1 MDTKNK
7 GGWWLVAGGWLPITN
22 YQPPTTNHQP
32 PTMRVIAGIY
42 KGRRLKTLEGLSVR
56 PTSDRLRET
65 LFNILAPRIEEAHF
79 ADVCA
84 GSGAVGIEALS
95 RGARHVTFIES
106 SLKAARIISENLRNC
121 GIREGYRVINRDALR
136 ALKNLEKN
144 QFDFI
149 YFDPPYDSEIY
160 TPVMW
165 LIAKQDLLAEGGVLI
180 VEHRRQTP
188 LLPNYDRL
196 RPYRQVAQG
205 ESLLTFF
212 GVEAPGG
219 SRVEEWSY
227 GDREQSE

>member
-1 MDTKNK
+1 
-7 GGWWLVAGGWLPITN
+7 
-22 YQPPTTNHQP
+22 
-32 PTMRVIAGIY
+32 MRVIAGIY

-65 LFNILAPRIEEAHF
+65 LFNILAPRIEGGHF

-136 ALKNLEKN
+136 ALKNLASEQA
-144 QFDFI
+144 QFDII

-165 LIAKQDLLAEGGVLI
+165 LIARQDLLAEGGVVI

-205 ESLLTFF
+205 DSILTFF
-212 GVEAPGG
+212 GVEAVGG
-219 SRVEEWSY
+219 SKIE
-227 GDREQSE
+227 D

>member
-1 MDTKNK
+1 
-7 GGWWLVAGGWLPITN
+7 
-22 YQPPTTNHQP
+22 
-32 PTMRVIAGIY
+32 MRVIAGIY

-79 ADVCA
+79 ADICA

-95 RGARHVTFIES
+95 RGARQVTFIES

-136 ALKNLEKN
+136 ALKNLEKA
-144 QFDFI
+144 QFDVI

-212 GVEAPGG
+212 GVEAAGG
-219 SRVEEWSY
+219 SMVEE
-227 GDREQSE
+227 

>member
-1 MDTKNK
+1 
-7 GGWWLVAGGWLPITN
+7 
-22 YQPPTTNHQP
+22 
-32 PTMRVIAGIY
+32 MRVIAGIY

-136 ALKNLEKN
+136 ALKNLEKA
-144 QFDFI
+144 QFDVI

-212 GVEAPGG
+212 GVEAAGE
-219 SRVEEWSY
+219 SSVEE
-227 GDREQSE
+227 

>member
-1 MDTKNK
+1 VGNK
-7 GGWWLVAGGWLPITN
+7 LKFSTLPIPHS
-22 YQPPTTNHQP
+22 QLD
-32 PTMRVIAGIY
+32 MRVIAGIY

-79 ADVCA
+79 ADICA

-95 RGARHVTFIES
+95 RGARQVTFIES

-136 ALKNLEKN
+136 ALKNLEKA
-144 QFDFI
+144 QFDVI

-212 GVEAPGG
+212 GVEAAGG
-219 SRVEEWSY
+219 SMVEE
-227 GDREQSE
+227 